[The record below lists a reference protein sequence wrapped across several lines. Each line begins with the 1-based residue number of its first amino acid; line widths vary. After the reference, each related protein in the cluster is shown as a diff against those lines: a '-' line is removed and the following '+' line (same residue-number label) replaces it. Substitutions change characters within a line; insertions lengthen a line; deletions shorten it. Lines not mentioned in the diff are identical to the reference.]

1 MKSRNLEMLP
11 CKGKCNR
18 ANNAGKIMLLSLL
31 YNSYIIILLL
41 SCISNIRG
49 CLKPCIVIFQTKR
62 GLCLQRRVCSEFLN
76 HISLT
81 LPC

>member
-1 MKSRNLEMLP
+1 MKSRNAAL
-11 CKGKCNR
+11 KGKI
-18 ANNAGKIMLLSLL
+18 KTLLIMPERSWGIF
-31 YNSYIIILLL
+31 IIVYHIIVLLL
-41 SCISNIRG
+41 LCISNIRG